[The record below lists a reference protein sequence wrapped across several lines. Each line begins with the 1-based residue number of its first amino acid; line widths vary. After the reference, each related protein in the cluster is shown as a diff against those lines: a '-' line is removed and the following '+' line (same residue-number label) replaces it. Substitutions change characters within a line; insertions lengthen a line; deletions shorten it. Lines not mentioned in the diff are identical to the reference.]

1 MFPTKLSV
9 LRSRRLPVPSF
20 GKSFAQNNSNAGR
33 ALAQDSRTFSTTR
46 SVLPRRRRPKSA
58 IPEVSGAASGIG
70 LTTAQLLA
78 SKGARLSLGDVQKPL
93 QALAREPEKA
103 GHEALTAIVDVS
115 NRVVVE
121 DWIRKTVDKFGKLG
135 GTVNCAGIGGK
146 GMLIKGIQDIDDDDW
161 GWVFNVN
168 VKGAL
173 NCLRAQIPNIN
184 EAASV
189 VVVASLSGLMG
200 NLKNAAYVASKH
212 AAVGL
217 CRVAAKKMEERGI
230 QG

>member
-1 MFPTKLSV
+1 LV
-9 LRSRRLPVPSF
+9 LRLHSF
-20 GKSFAQNNSNAGR
+20 WPQREPGSHWETS
-33 ALAQDSRTFSTTR
+33 
-46 SVLPRRRRPKSA
+46 
-58 IPEVSGAASGIG
+58 E
-70 LTTAQLLA
+70 
-78 SKGARLSLGDVQKPL
+78 KPL

-200 NLKNAAYVASKH
+200 NLKNAAYVVSKH

-230 QG
+230 RANCVSP